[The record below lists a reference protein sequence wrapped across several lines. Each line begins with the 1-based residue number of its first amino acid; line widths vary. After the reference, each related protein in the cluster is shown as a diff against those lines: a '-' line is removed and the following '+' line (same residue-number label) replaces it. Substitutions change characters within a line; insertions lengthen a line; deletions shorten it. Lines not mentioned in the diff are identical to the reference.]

1 MNELVPSSQLDHEF
15 GGDYNFLYDYETYW
29 KTITEFCR
37 LVCYNIMGF
46 SLAMAEEVLG
56 S

>member
-15 GGDYNFLYDYETYW
+15 GGDYNFSYDYETYW

-37 LVCYNIMGF
+37 LVCDNDVLFG
-46 SLAMAEEVLG
+46 LALAEEALG